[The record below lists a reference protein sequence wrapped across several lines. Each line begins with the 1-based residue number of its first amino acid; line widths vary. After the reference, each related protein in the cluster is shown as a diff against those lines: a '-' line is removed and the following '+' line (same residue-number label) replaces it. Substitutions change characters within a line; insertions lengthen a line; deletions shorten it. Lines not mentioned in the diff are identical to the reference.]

1 MELGK
6 LERMLILMKHL
17 TDNHTLT
24 INEIADKV
32 GITYRSVYRYLETF
46 TQAGFVV
53 NKEGAGVYS
62 LSTLGGKYVDF
73 SKLVMFTKEEAFV
86 VKSLISSLDQTNA
99 FKEGLM
105 QKLSSVYSS
114 TCIADFVTN
123 KSTLKQVEA
132 LNKAI
137 QEKRQ
142 VLLYDYE
149 SGHSETESDRLVEP
163 YKLSA
168 NFETVHAYE
177 LSSGKCKVFRVSRI
191 RSVEILDTRWA
202 NERMHCIEEP
212 DAFHM
217 TGPKEIPVKLGL
229 GIMAKNLLIEEY
241 PLAAKDLHRTS
252 SGKWILDTK
261 VRDMAGIG
269 RFVIGLAD
277 RVEIIKAPELVEYL
291 KEFTV
296 HVNNLLS

>member
-1 MELGK
+1 MEQGK
-6 LERMLILMKHL
+6 LERMLILMKYL

-32 GITYRSVYRYLETF
+32 GITYRSIYRYLDTF
-46 TQAGFVV
+46 TQAGFAV
-53 NKEGAGVYS
+53 NKEGAGIYS
-62 LSTLGGKYVDF
+62 LSTLGEKFVDF
-73 SKLVMFTKEEAFV
+73 SKLVMFTNEEAFV
-86 VKSLISSLDQTNA
+86 VKSLISSLDKTNA

-105 QKLSSVYSS
+105 QKLSAVYSS

-123 KSTLKQVEA
+123 KSTVKQVEA
-132 LNKAI
+132 LNRAI
-137 QEKRQ
+137 QGKNQ

-149 SGHSETESDRLVEP
+149 SGHSGTESDRLVEP

-168 NFETVHAYE
+168 NFDTIHAYE
-177 LSSGKCKVFRVSRI
+177 LASAECKVFRVSRL
-191 RSVEILDTRWA
+191 RAVEILDTPWE
-202 NERMHCIEEP
+202 NESRHCIEEP

-217 TGPKEIPVKLGL
+217 TGKHEYQVKLGL
-229 GIMAKNLLIEEY
+229 EIMAKNLLIEEY

-261 VRDMAGIG
+261 VRSMAGIG

-277 RVEIIKAPELVEYL
+277 KIEIIKAPELVEYL
-291 KEFTV
+291 RQFTG
-296 HVNNLLS
+296 HVDRLLA